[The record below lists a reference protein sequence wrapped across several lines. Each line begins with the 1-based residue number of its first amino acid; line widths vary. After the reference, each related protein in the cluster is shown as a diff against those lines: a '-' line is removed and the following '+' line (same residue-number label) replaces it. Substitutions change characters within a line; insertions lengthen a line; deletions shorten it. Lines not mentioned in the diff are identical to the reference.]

1 MQVVRLA
8 TETDFA
14 GWRQA
19 ARGLRAAAI
28 APESVL
34 WTVDGEA
41 DLFGESPTPQPV
53 GGGAFT
59 VPREFVEVAEQV
71 VLHRSGERFALLYRL
86 LWRLAEQPELM
97 HIASDPDVA
106 KARDMASAVSKA
118 AHKMK
123 AFVRFRLVEGTE
135 EESYVAWFEPAHRV
149 VEDVAPFFAR
159 RYANMNWSILTP
171 DLCVHWDKA
180 RLVFTPG
187 ADPADA
193 PSEDALED
201 YWRTYYASTFNPARL
216 KVGAM
221 QREMP
226 KRYWRNLPEA
236 ALIPELIEA
245 AESRTSAM
253 VRQAP
258 SEPGRRVVRK
268 AQRLSRD
275 ASFEEG
281 APATLEEV
289 AAGVDFCRRCDLWR
303 DATQG
308 VAGEGPGKARLMF
321 VGEQPGDQED
331 LAGQPFVG
339 PAGKVLD
346 RALDEAGVPRSETY
360 VTNAVKHFKHE
371 LRGKRRIHQTPNTTE
386 VAACR
391 WWLDAERRIV
401 RPRVIVALGATAGL
415 AVFGKPTP
423 IGKSRGQAFQLADQ
437 AQGVITY
444 HPSFLLRV
452 PDADAKAKAYAAFV
466 EDLKFAWGL
475 AA

>member
-1 MQVVRLA
+1 
-8 TETDFA
+8 
-14 GWRQA
+14 
-19 ARGLRAAAI
+19 
-28 APESVL
+28 
-34 WTVDGEA
+34 
-41 DLFGESPTPQPV
+41 
-53 GGGAFT
+53 
-59 VPREFVEVAEQV
+59 
-71 VLHRSGERFALLYRL
+71 
-86 LWRLAEQPELM
+86 
-97 HIASDPDVA
+97 
-106 KARDMASAVSKA
+106 
-118 AHKMK
+118 
-123 AFVRFRLVEGTE
+123 
-135 EESYVAWFEPAHRV
+135 
-149 VEDVAPFFAR
+149 
-159 RYANMNWSILTP
+159 
-171 DLCVHWDKA
+171 
-180 RLVFTPG
+180 
-187 ADPADA
+187 
-193 PSEDALED
+193 
-201 YWRTYYASTFNPARL
+201 
-216 KVGAM
+216 
-221 QREMP
+221 
-226 KRYWRNLPEA
+226 
-236 ALIPELIEA
+236 
-245 AESRTSAM
+245 M
-253 VRQAP
+253 VRQSPTDPSAP
-258 SEPGRRVVRK
+258 PS
-268 AQRLSRD
+268 
-275 ASFEEG
+275 
-281 APATLEEV
+281 TLAEV
-289 AAGVDFCRRCDLWR
+289 WAGVEVCRRCDLWR
-303 DATQG
+303 CGNG
-308 VAGEGPGKARLMF
+308 VAGEGPFHAKLMF